1 MQKMY
6 KGLENKIISLQQRID
21 ELNKANNQ
29 LKQKTVEI
37 PELKQQLQKKK
48 ALEAELKSLRVLLI
62 DNEESMVLLAK
73 QVETERNERIAIL
86 NAKTKADEQ
95 LKADKETLNK
105 ENLKLQTK
113 IIEMVENAKAEENST
128 YSFLFLIVSMFVSNL
143 NPSNYSTYSLPSSSF
158 QYLLDATACSQ
169 RWTMT
174 KFTCPT
180 RKSSRKKSSWRR
192 RITC

>member
-21 ELNKANNQ
+21 ELNKANHQ

-48 ALEAELKSLRVLLI
+48 ALEVELKSLRVLLI

-86 NAKTKADEQ
+86 NAKTKAEEQ

-128 YSFLFLIVSMFVSNL
+128 
-143 NPSNYSTYSLPSSSF
+143 
-158 QYLLDATACSQ
+158 
-169 RWTMT
+169 
-174 KFTCPT
+174 
-180 RKSSRKKSSWRR
+180 
-192 RITC
+192 